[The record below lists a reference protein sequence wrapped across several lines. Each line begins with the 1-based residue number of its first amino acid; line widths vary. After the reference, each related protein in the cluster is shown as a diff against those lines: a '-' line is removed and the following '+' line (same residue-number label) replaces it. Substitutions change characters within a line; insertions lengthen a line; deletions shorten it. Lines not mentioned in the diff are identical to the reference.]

1 MKKPNLWHINLW
13 LDQTLNTVLHSEH
26 HTLRN
31 LKKTRKCT
39 KRAARYVTHSYR
51 NTSSVSNM
59 LHRLNWSALYHRR
72 NTCKLSVLYEN
83 THHLTAT
90 GKNMFM
96 YLVPQTTTI
105 TSKY

>member
-1 MKKPNLWHINLW
+1 MVRSNLEYCSSLWAPHTKK
-13 LDQTLNTVLHSEH
+13 
-26 HTLRN
+26 
-31 LKKTRKCT
+31 LKDKLENVR

-72 NTCKLSVLYEN
+72 NTCKLSVLYEI
-83 THHLTAT
+83 THYLTAT
-90 GKNMFM
+90 GKNMYM